1 MKTINLSGLDM
12 KKFIGTGYNPGQDI
26 VNIDGR
32 DDGRDDGRTEH
43 ERIKSSQKQIV
54 EEPKER
60 PEVYY

>member
-12 KKFIGTGYNPGQDI
+12 KKFIGTGYNPSQDI
-26 VNIDGR
+26 VNIN
-32 DDGRDDGRTEH
+32 GRDDGRTKD
-43 ERIKSSQKQIV
+43 ERIKNSQKQIV

>member
-12 KKFIGTGYNPGQDI
+12 KKFIGTGYNPSQDI
-26 VNIDGR
+26 VNINGQ
-32 DDGRDDGRTEH
+32 DDGRTKNGGIET
-43 ERIKSSQKQIV
+43 ITNPKKQKV

>member
-12 KKFIGTGYNPGQDI
+12 KKFIGTGYNPGQDS
-26 VNIDGR
+26 VNIN
-32 DDGRDDGRTEH
+32 GRDDGRTEH

>member
-26 VNIDGR
+26 VNIN
-32 DDGRDDGRTEH
+32 GRDDGRTKH

-54 EEPKER
+54 EE
-60 PEVYY
+60 YQQ

>member
-12 KKFIGTGYNPGQDI
+12 KKFIGTGYNPSQDI
-26 VNIDGR
+26 VNISGR
-32 DDGRDDGRTEH
+32 DNGRTKNGET
-43 ERIKSSQKQIV
+43 EGFTNPKKQIV

>member
-12 KKFIGTGYNPGQDI
+12 KKFIGTGYNPSQDI
-26 VNIDGR
+26 VNISGR
-32 DDGRDDGRTEH
+32 DNGRTKH
-43 ERIKSSQKQIV
+43 ERTKNSQKQIV

>member
-12 KKFIGTGYNPGQDI
+12 KKFIGTGYNPSQDI
-26 VNIDGR
+26 VNIS
-32 DDGRDDGRTEH
+32 GRDDGRTKNGG
-43 ERIKSSQKQIV
+43 ITNPKKQIV

>member
-1 MKTINLSGLDM
+1 M

-26 VNIDGR
+26 VNINGQ
-32 DDGRDDGRTEH
+32 DDGRTKH

>member
-12 KKFIGTGYNPGQDI
+12 KKFIGTGYNPSQDI
-26 VNIDGR
+26 VNIN
-32 DDGRDDGRTEH
+32 GRDDGRTIH
-43 ERIKSSQKQIV
+43 ERIKNSQKQIV

>member
-12 KKFIGTGYNPGQDI
+12 KKFIGTGYNPSQDI
-26 VNIDGR
+26 VNIS
-32 DDGRDDGRTEH
+32 GRDDGRTKH
-43 ERIKSSQKQIV
+43 ERIENSQKQIV

>member
-12 KKFIGTGYNPGQDI
+12 KKFIGTGYNPSQDI
-26 VNIDGR
+26 VNINGR
-32 DDGRDDGRTEH
+32 DDETKH
-43 ERIKSSQKQIV
+43 ERIKNSQKQIV

>member
-12 KKFIGTGYNPGQDI
+12 KKFIGTGYNPSQDI
-26 VNIDGR
+26 VNISGQ
-32 DDGRDDGRTEH
+32 DDGRTKH
-43 ERIKSSQKQIV
+43 EGIKNSQKQIV

>member
-26 VNIDGR
+26 VNIS
-32 DDGRDDGRTEH
+32 GRDDGRTEH
-43 ERIKSSQKQIV
+43 ERIKNSQKQIV

>member
-12 KKFIGTGYNPGQDI
+12 KKFIGTGYNPSQDI
-26 VNIDGR
+26 VNIN
-32 DDGRDDGRTEH
+32 GRDDGRTKNGE
-43 ERIKSSQKQIV
+43 ITNPKKQIV

>member
-12 KKFIGTGYNPGQDI
+12 KKFIGTGYNPSQDI
-26 VNIDGR
+26 VNIS
-32 DDGRDDGRTEH
+32 GRDDGRTEH
-43 ERIKSSQKQIV
+43 ERSKNSQKQIV

>member
-12 KKFIGTGYNPGQDI
+12 KKFIGTGYNPSQDI
-26 VNIDGR
+26 VNIS
-32 DDGRDDGRTEH
+32 GRTKH
-43 ERIKSSQKQIV
+43 ERIKNSQKQIV

>member
-12 KKFIGTGYNPGQDI
+12 KKFIGTGYNPSQDI
-26 VNIDGR
+26 VNIS
-32 DDGRDDGRTEH
+32 GRDDGRTKH
-43 ERIKSSQKQIV
+43 EGIKSSQKQIV

>member
-12 KKFIGTGYNPGQDI
+12 KKFIGTGYNPSQDI
-26 VNIDGR
+26 VNISGR
-32 DDGRDDGRTEH
+32 DNGRTKH
-43 ERIKSSQKQIV
+43 ESIKNPQKQIV

>member
-12 KKFIGTGYNPGQDI
+12 KKFIGTGYNPSQDI
-26 VNIDGR
+26 VNIS
-32 DDGRDDGRTEH
+32 GRDDGRTEH
-43 ERIKSSQKQIV
+43 ERIKNSQKQIV

>member
-12 KKFIGTGYNPGQDI
+12 KKFIGTGYNPSQDI
-26 VNIDGR
+26 VNINGL
-32 DDGRDDGRTEH
+32 DDGRTKH
-43 ERIKSSQKQIV
+43 EIIKNSQKQIV

>member
-12 KKFIGTGYNPGQDI
+12 KKFIGTGYNPSQDI
-26 VNIDGR
+26 VNIN
-32 DDGRDDGRTEH
+32 GRDDGRTKQ
-43 ERIKSSQKQIV
+43 ERIKNSQKQIV

>member
-26 VNIDGR
+26 VNIN
-32 DDGRDDGRTEH
+32 GRDDGRTKH
-43 ERIKSSQKQIV
+43 EGIKNSQKQIV

>member
-12 KKFIGTGYNPGQDI
+12 KKFIGTGYNPSQDI
-26 VNIDGR
+26 VNISGQDN
-32 DDGRDDGRTEH
+32 GRTEH
-43 ERIKSSQKQIV
+43 ERIKNSQKQIV

>member
-12 KKFIGTGYNPGQDI
+12 KKFIGTGYNPSQDI
-26 VNIDGR
+26 VNIN
-32 DDGRDDGRTEH
+32 GRDDGRTKH
-43 ERIKSSQKQIV
+43 EGIKNSQKQIV

>member
-12 KKFIGTGYNPGQDI
+12 KKFIGTGYNPSQDT
-26 VNIDGR
+26 VNISGR
-32 DDGRDDGRTEH
+32 DNGRTEH
-43 ERIKSSQKQIV
+43 ERIKNSQKQIV

>member
-12 KKFIGTGYNPGQDI
+12 KKFIGTGYNPSQDI
-26 VNIDGR
+26 VNISER
-32 DDGRDDGRTEH
+32 DNGRTKY
-43 ERIKSSQKQIV
+43 ERIKNSQKQIV

>member
-26 VNIDGR
+26 VNISER
-32 DDGRDDGRTEH
+32 DDRRTKH
-43 ERIKSSQKQIV
+43 EGIKNSQKQIV

>member
-12 KKFIGTGYNPGQDI
+12 KKFIGTGYNPSQDI
-26 VNIDGR
+26 VNISGR
-32 DDGRDDGRTEH
+32 DDRRTEH
-43 ERIKSSQKQIV
+43 ERIKNSQKQIV

>member
-1 MKTINLSGLDM
+1 M

-26 VNIDGR
+26 VNINGR
-32 DDGRDDGRTEH
+32 DDERTKH
-43 ERIKSSQKQIV
+43 ERIKNSQKQIV